1 MKRGLT
7 WLFFIILKDYKAI
20 TAIKVKDDGGSNQ
33 NGSDGKGGK
42 QAGSRYIFMA
52 ESTGFP
58 DILGI
63 RYTLYSVYLQDMGR
77 ADYIAMGVYLSFV
90 WNM

>member
-1 MKRGLT
+1 MAFL
-7 WLFFIILKDYKAI
+7 IMLKDYKAI
-20 TAIKVKDDGGSNQ
+20 TAIQVKDDDGSNQ

-42 QAGSRYIFMA
+42 QSGSRYIFKA

-63 RYTLYSVYLQDMGR
+63 RYTLYSVYLQNMGR
-77 ADYIAMGVYLSFV
+77 ADHIATGVYLSFV